1 MKYKLA
7 FFTSTRS
14 DMTIL
19 EPLLNEIKQS
29 RNFKYL
35 LFVHGT
41 HLEKKFGSTI
51 SDIKKL
57 NFKVTSSFLSV
68 NKFDTALGIA
78 KSLAMTQFHVN
89 KIFNKFNFD
98 AVILL
103 GDRIER
109 LPIVSSAI
117 AFRKLIFHIHG
128 GEITT
133 GALDDQVR
141 HMISKSAHL
150 HFVICDNYKKNL
162 LKMSEEKFRVH
173 NVGSL
178 GIERILKEIKKK
190 KNKKQMIDN
199 QVILTYHP
207 ETLHSKFEWSK
218 NFFKIIKAL
227 NEFNF
232 KVIITSPGHET
243 GSKKQ
248 IKFIKKII
256 KNKKNFLFIK
266 SLGVKKYIEK
276 LSQAAFVIGNSSSGI
291 IEVPYFKIPTIN
303 IGIRQNGRYFHKS
316 VIQTKCNYLSIK
328 KSIILATSKNFKKKI
343 KSMRLHFGN
352 GGAGK
357 KILKIMSKNLKN
369 KDKLLCK
376 NFPKNKSFK

>member
-1 MKYKLA
+1 M
-7 FFTSTRS
+7 
-14 DMTIL
+14 
-19 EPLLNEIKQS
+19 
-29 RNFKYL
+29 
-35 LFVHGT
+35 
-41 HLEKKFGSTI
+41 
-51 SDIKKL
+51 
-57 NFKVTSSFLSV
+57 SV

-190 KNKKQMIDN
+190 K
-199 QVILTYHP
+199 
-207 ETLHSKFEWSK
+207 
-218 NFFKIIKAL
+218 
-227 NEFNF
+227 
-232 KVIITSPGHET
+232 
-243 GSKKQ
+243 
-248 IKFIKKII
+248 I
-256 KNKKNFLFIK
+256 KNK
-266 SLGVKKYIEK
+266 
-276 LSQAAFVIGNSSSGI
+276 
-291 IEVPYFKIPTIN
+291 
-303 IGIRQNGRYFHKS
+303 
-316 VIQTKCNYLSIK
+316 
-328 KSIILATSKNFKKKI
+328 
-343 KSMRLHFGN
+343 
-352 GGAGK
+352 
-357 KILKIMSKNLKN
+357 
-369 KDKLLCK
+369 
-376 NFPKNKSFK
+376 